1 MGLWPPSARPKA
13 AFGHTLANVMSS
25 NLLRNR
31 LLCAAFAVL
40 AVACGG
46 GGGGGGGATVATD
59 LLIKDATVD
68 GLLSFTVKV
77 QSLQLVDS
85 ATGALT
91 ADVLDEDVA
100 IELIGAGAAPRWVS
114 RAQLPVGA
122 YRGVQA
128 GLDVSATVAR
138 NLSGALVA
146 VTPTAASFTTNF
158 ATPLTVAAG
167 SAGSFPQIV
176 LDIDLAASL
185 TGDAATPPIV
195 FTPVGILTAQATGA
209 LPIGIDEVEGVVRAV
224 NGATDFVVDAFAD
237 DDRVVA
243 LGRIKVTPSPTALL
257 VDPNGQTYASAAA
270 FFAALTPDLASVE
283 VHGSLVNGGILASR
297 IEVEHAAGGVAYVVK
312 LEGVALDVDT
322 AANTFDLVVVEV
334 EKGAV
339 VANPLLA
346 SLGNTIACDYDAAA
360 RFLLDENVPTT
371 EAGFVSGQRI
381 KAKFA
386 VFAGAP
392 FRAVV
397 VEIEGQP
404 EFEGVITNVA
414 GLPNS
419 LVMRLEPGNA
429 ALGGSVASTTTDVTV
444 DLSGSTLRLD
454 TAGAPALA
462 TAQLKVGQ
470 RLEVRGA
477 ISGPNTAPT
486 IAASRTEVHAGRA
499 SGVVTSVSPGT
510 GQFTFT
516 IASVDDPFGGT
527 VTAGPATATVN
538 ASCVFGDEAD
548 DAASFYALFA
558 NLGAGQSLEVEVH
571 GLGLS
576 LANHVEAYEVEAKV
590 D

>member
-419 LVMRLEPGNA
+419 LVMRLLPGNA

-499 SGVVTSVSPGT
+499 RGVVTSVSPGT

-576 LANHVEAYEVEAKV
+576 LVNHVEAYEVEAKV